1 MVVVIVVV
9 VVIILMVVMVVI
21 LGNAEVV
28 LVLMAMVKLVAEV
41 FVMREVLLTV
51 FGKVVGLLVVVIE
64 KSVALAIVSPEA
76 AGTSDMLVVML
87 VIPAKISVLV
97 VVKE

>member
-1 MVVVIVVV
+1 M
-9 VVIILMVVMVVI
+9 LMVVMVVI
-21 LGNAEVV
+21 MGNADVV

>member
-1 MVVVIVVV
+1 M
-9 VVIILMVVMVVI
+9 LMVVMVVI
-21 LGNAEVV
+21 MGNADVV

-41 FVMREVLLTV
+41 FVMREMAEVEVLLTV
-51 FGKVVGLLVVVIE
+51 IGKVVALLVVVIE

-76 AGTSDMLVVML
+76 AGTSDMLEAVVVVVVL

>member
-1 MVVVIVVV
+1 MVVIVVV

>member
-1 MVVVIVVV
+1 M
-9 VVIILMVVMVVI
+9 LMVVMVVI
-21 LGNAEVV
+21 MGNADVV

-76 AGTSDMLVVML
+76 AGTSDMLEAVVVVVML